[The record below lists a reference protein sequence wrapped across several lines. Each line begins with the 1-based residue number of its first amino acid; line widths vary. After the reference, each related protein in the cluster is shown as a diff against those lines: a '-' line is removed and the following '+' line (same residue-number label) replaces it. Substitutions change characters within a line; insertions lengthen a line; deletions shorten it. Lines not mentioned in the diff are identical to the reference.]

1 MCHLEGHIL
10 ENAFI
15 HIGIAQTVLAFI
27 YLFLGNVIS
36 VFVSSLILLLR
47 SPLSFI
53 HLPLFPFVP
62 RHQHCVEVTS
72 RATPAPSCLPASQTF
87 TRITWTARGWSRPPT
102 AKVSREI
109 LCRHMRQ
116 SNSISVTMSFPS
128 TEWPFYFA
136 EQAVFVRPGCWEAGL
151 RLRRHGMILQPLVE
165 HSYQTDWALFA
176 DALSAQ
182 VQLCLEKDREF
193 VLNVLWYRKYCVFNV
208 FFPPSWLLCMWCLL
222 LCIYK
227 FCKDLKNPN
236 ISTMALSSPRI
247 QVSSSPSTPSTLRAL
262 TIIYWWQRTA
272 ASLSHFGGWRAPP
285 CLRLSAQGCLET
297 TQHRSASC
305 LTFPFRM
312 RDSTSPSLVRINL
325 VLRI

>member
-1 MCHLEGHIL
+1 MITFLSRTLVLDFKSFCFISSEMFYMCGSEHTLWCFPFSSSV
-10 ENAFI
+10 NAFI
-15 HIGIAQTVLAFI
+15 FKDSIDSPVLFVMILLTSTRSFCVPSWRAHLGKCIHPHWNCTDGFSI

-47 SPLSFI
+47 SSLSFI

-208 FFPPSWLLCMWCLL
+208 FF
-222 LCIYK
+222 
-227 FCKDLKNPN
+227 
-236 ISTMALSSPRI
+236 STFM
-247 QVSSSPSTPSTLRAL
+247 
-262 TIIYWWQRTA
+262 IIMYVMFIIM
-272 ASLSHFGGWRAPP
+272 H
-285 CLRLSAQGCLET
+285 
-297 TQHRSASC
+297 
-305 LTFPFRM
+305 
-312 RDSTSPSLVRINL
+312 I
-325 VLRI
+325 

>member
-1 MCHLEGHIL
+1 
-10 ENAFI
+10 
-15 HIGIAQTVLAFI
+15 
-27 YLFLGNVIS
+27 
-36 VFVSSLILLLR
+36 
-47 SPLSFI
+47 
-53 HLPLFPFVP
+53 
-62 RHQHCVEVTS
+62 
-72 RATPAPSCLPASQTF
+72 
-87 TRITWTARGWSRPPT
+87 
-102 AKVSREI
+102 
-109 LCRHMRQ
+109 MRQ

-165 HSYQTDWALFA
+165 RSYQTDWALFA

-182 VQLCLEKDREF
+182 VQTCLEKDREF
-193 VLNVLWYRKYCVFNV
+193 VLYVLWYRKYCVFNV
-208 FFPPSWLLCMWCLL
+208 FFHLHDYYVCDVYYYAYISYVK
-222 LCIYK
+222 IK
-227 FCKDLKNPN
+227 KTQN

-272 ASLSHFGGWRAPP
+272 ASLSHFGSWRAPP

-312 RDSTSPSLVRINL
+312 RDSTSPSLVRIHL

>member
-1 MCHLEGHIL
+1 MGW
-10 ENAFI
+10 F
-15 HIGIAQTVLAFI
+15 
-27 YLFLGNVIS
+27 
-36 VFVSSLILLLR
+36 SSLWSSTHIKLTEPYLQMLYLHR
-47 SPLSFI
+47 CS
-53 HLPLFPFVP
+53 
-62 RHQHCVEVTS
+62 CVWK
-72 RATPAPSCLPASQTF
+72 
-87 TRITWTARGWSRPPT
+87 RIGNLYWMCYDI
-102 AKVSREI
+102 ENI
-109 LCRHMRQ
+109 
-116 SNSISVTMSFPS
+116 
-128 TEWPFYFA
+128 
-136 EQAVFVRPGCWEAGL
+136 VFSMG
-151 RLRRHGMILQPLVE
+151 
-165 HSYQTDWALFA
+165 
-176 DALSAQ
+176 
-182 VQLCLEKDREF
+182 
-193 VLNVLWYRKYCVFNV
+193 

-227 FCKDLKNPN
+227 VCKDFKNPN

-325 VLRI
+325 VLWI